1 MVAPAR
7 PFDAAI
13 LTGGRSRRMGRDKA
27 LLELDGRTLVELA
40 ARAAA
45 DAGAEDIVT
54 VGGDRSALRALGFTW
69 VPDRWPG
76 EGPLGGIITA
86 LAATTADRVIV
97 LACDHVA
104 ASAEAVT
111 AVVDSLGDRHDVAI
125 PVVGGR
131 DQTMHAVWHR
141 RSVGVL
147 EANFDDGARSVRDGL
162 VGLAV
167 ARVPITETRWFT
179 DADTPA
185 QLLAAQRTRYHER
198 SSEELQVTVNEI
210 DVETLDALHPTEIQ
224 LIDVREADE
233 YDEARV
239 RGAVHVP
246 LATVPGVVDT
256 LDRDATV
263 YVICASGGRSM
274 RAAEFLVDAGF
285 DAVNVAGGTK
295 GWIASGRPVDSGP
308 ATA

>member
-1 MVAPAR
+1 M
-7 PFDAAI
+7 PFDVAI

-27 LLELDGRTLVELA
+27 LMTFGSRRLVEI
-40 ARAAA
+40 AA
-45 DAGAEDIVT
+45 DAADAAGAARVVT
-54 VGGDRSALRALGFTW
+54 VGGDEAALTRLGFAW

-86 LAATTADRVIV
+86 LSATASDRLVV

-104 ASAEAVT
+104 AAPDAIA
-111 AVVDSLGDRHDVAI
+111 AVVLALDEHADVAV

-131 DQTMHAVWHR
+131 DQTLHAAWHR
-141 RSVGVL
+141 RCLGPL
-147 EANFDDGARSVRDGL
+147 AERFANGARSVHEGIAGL
-162 VGLAV
+162 GVIRV
-167 ARVPITETRWFT
+167 AMAGDRRIA

-185 QLLAAQRTRYHER
+185 ELLAAHPRRYHR
-198 SSEELQVTVNEI
+198 LPAEEIPVTVNEI
-210 DVETLDALHPTEIQ
+210 DVDALDELDPTEIQ

-233 YDEARV
+233 YEEARV
-239 RGAVHVP
+239 RGTVHVP
-246 LATVPGVVDT
+246 LGTVPDAVDT
-256 LDRDATV
+256 LGRDRTV
-263 YVICASGGRSM
+263 YVICASGGRSL

-285 DAVNVAGGTK
+285 DAVNIAGGTK